1 MDNKFETDLLGGAV
15 TETFDNGL
23 KVMDNALETHVKID
37 GGVGAKITDSL
48 GNVAD
53 TQLISKKNMPTG
65 IIPFELSLTGKKLLS
80 GKVALA
86 TSLPDATK
94 TMSFTRGAS

>member
-53 TQLISKKNMPTG
+53 TRLISKKNMPTG
-65 IIPFELSLTGKKLLS
+65 IIPFELSLTGKIIVKIHEMLE
-80 GKVALA
+80 
-86 TSLPDATK
+86 SLMRMTK
-94 TMSFTRGAS
+94 MSEQV